1 MKRFLTLLI
10 LTGFLTKVLPYNGQS
25 MGWGHWKETAA
36 HIVMLF
42 FDI

>member
-25 MGWGHWKETAA
+25 MGGGTGKK
-36 HIVMLF
+36 
-42 FDI
+42 